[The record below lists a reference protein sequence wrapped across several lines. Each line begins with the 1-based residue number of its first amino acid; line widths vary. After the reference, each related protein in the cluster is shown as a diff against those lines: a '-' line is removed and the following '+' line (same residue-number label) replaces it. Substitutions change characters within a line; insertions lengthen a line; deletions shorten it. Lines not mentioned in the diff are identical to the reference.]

1 MAGKQKK
8 VMNMTV
14 LYILI
19 GVFFVLLTGLNI
31 YAYLTIVG
39 MSRSYAELGFIS
51 RNFRFEFKS
60 ANDALQEI
68 LNGDKEKNLDKDV
81 WNPLKKAEDFIP
93 TLKKLEP
100 SLEDLAKNIEKF
112 KETAQEAY
120 QESDL
125 NIKQQHFSTCERY
138 YETSVQ
144 KLDIFE
150 SKIKDVIEN
159 EMGFVRLIY
168 IILLSSNILVF
179 GAIFYVVYQNNKQ
192 HLALSQK
199 VTMEN
204 ANLNAIMA
212 GLDSVLLTIDNTGII
227 RNWNA
232 NAEKYFDKEEEE
244 VIGKNIYEILPIFNQ
259 FKDFFNTVL
268 YSSKRYYKYHERINI
283 NKGPLRVVNILCV
296 PMLSSAFKAGYS
308 ELLVKFDDVTSYRID
323 DESYIQECQ
332 RNSVKDSLNM
342 LSADAA
348 PLFAEVSD
356 SLASLNTLAE
366 TEGQADVVPYSS
378 YVQTL
383 ASQLAL
389 LPQKYVSSLT
399 PPEDNRIHIDLN
411 EMIMYVLRICQKT
424 FVHTINIE
432 VALNESKS
440 WVLADPAQLAQV
452 FLSFMDNA
460 SDAMTVMKE
469 KRGDKEL
476 GGILSVSI
484 EKITGDKVACDTLI
498 RFRQA
503 LNEPA
508 YWVIIISDTG
518 VGIEPDTL
526 PRIFDPF
533 FSTKENPENKGLGLT
548 HAITTINSL
557 GGCVD
562 VSSKPGRGTIFKIY
576 LPETDNA
583 ASKSNDATADSSL
596 NSDEKQIPHG
606 QGLILL
612 VDEDSLMR
620 KVTKKLLEKIGYTVL
635 DTDNGFSALNL
646 YAENIQDV
654 ACVILDVSV
663 PQMTNADIY
672 LSLKGMNPDVKV
684 IVFPDSDQ
692 DESSTRLRENGFTN
706 FIRKPYSLE
715 MLGKMLQRLIVY
727 ESAD

>member
-159 EMGFVRLIY
+159 EMGFVRLI
-168 IILLSSNILVF
+168 ILLSSNILVF

-323 DESYIQECQ
+323 VDSYIQECQ
-332 RNSVKDSLNM
+332 RISFK
-342 LSADAA
+342 
-348 PLFAEVSD
+348 
-356 SLASLNTLAE
+356 ASF
-366 TEGQADVVPYSS
+366 
-378 YVQTL
+378 
-383 ASQLAL
+383 
-389 LPQKYVSSLT
+389 
-399 PPEDNRIHIDLN
+399 
-411 EMIMYVLRICQKT
+411 C
-424 FVHTINIE
+424 
-432 VALNESKS
+432 
-440 WVLADPAQLAQV
+440 
-452 FLSFMDNA
+452 
-460 SDAMTVMKE
+460 
-469 KRGDKEL
+469 
-476 GGILSVSI
+476 
-484 EKITGDKVACDTLI
+484 
-498 RFRQA
+498 
-503 LNEPA
+503 
-508 YWVIIISDTG
+508 
-518 VGIEPDTL
+518 
-526 PRIFDPF
+526 
-533 FSTKENPENKGLGLT
+533 
-548 HAITTINSL
+548 
-557 GGCVD
+557 
-562 VSSKPGRGTIFKIY
+562 
-576 LPETDNA
+576 
-583 ASKSNDATADSSL
+583 
-596 NSDEKQIPHG
+596 
-606 QGLILL
+606 
-612 VDEDSLMR
+612 
-620 KVTKKLLEKIGYTVL
+620 
-635 DTDNGFSALNL
+635 
-646 YAENIQDV
+646 
-654 ACVILDVSV
+654 
-663 PQMTNADIY
+663 
-672 LSLKGMNPDVKV
+672 
-684 IVFPDSDQ
+684 
-692 DESSTRLRENGFTN
+692 
-706 FIRKPYSLE
+706 
-715 MLGKMLQRLIVY
+715 
-727 ESAD
+727 